1 MAALAFLTLLHVTL
15 ISTTVL
21 QLGSTM
27 CTSFLGQPVSSSA
40 FNEAALG
47 KDPPERIALQIFE
60 QIRKVDR
67 RVLAFCLVSGFALGL
82 LSTLLCIF
90 GCRRCLLALCAR
102 CTLLRCVVLSG
113 LTLALCL
120 AGVFSLSDGCLSGG
134 GNCRLLAGV
143 QKLWTQGHRT
153 LMLLLLSFGLGAF
166 GATASSCAD
175 QGAKPYLPV
184 AETQVESEA
193 REAASGKLCTCQ
205 PRLCKVRMGVFTCL
219 VLSVAA
225 TLAFSLYRAYRGTCQ
240 LAADLQD
247 LRIIYITR
255 AQPRKYGTRLQGQ
268 LDTWMNDIPRED
280 LFVTSFTLVA
290 DKELAKRDMESVHEF
305 RCPDNHDMGVC
316 CVEANALIQMQNRT
330 FDWVFIVDDD
340 VYVVVDNLRRVLAR
354 LHPRSELQTAAL
366 GYGITG
372 CVTKGRPCGFCGGGG
387 YALSAKAVQVLLG
400 DDTEKFMHRYMN
412 DCQRT
417 RYCDVTTECLAE
429 QNGTKVFKMH
439 GLHPWRV
446 GNPKWNLT
454 ALEGF
459 FHTPSGTLEECP
471 ISFHYVQESQTM
483 RAAHELA
490 KRWVPPFGMATSR
503 AADGNWFWADIENRY
518 FVTFG
523 GQPPELGVR
532 RAGPEAPGD
541 PDGDPAAPESRA
553 PECSLGMSS
562 AKPLPRKYLQNM
574 LKHISFR
581 FLCVIGVM
589 ATVGRASSE
598 SWREAVRS
606 ATDADKCD
614 ATSRKLIEVSIDSE
628 MLQKRGDHMS
638 LIALAADLQQHRRLP
653 GLPKGLPDLLDK
665 KAKGIGRLAEA
676 TRKAQ
681 MTEMLTRALFK

>member
-1 MAALAFLTLLHVTL
+1 MSKVVWCMAALAFLTLLHVTL

-503 AADGNWFWADIENRY
+503 AADGNW
-518 FVTFG
+518 
-523 GQPPELGVR
+523 
-532 RAGPEAPGD
+532 
-541 PDGDPAAPESRA
+541 
-553 PECSLGMSS
+553 C
-562 AKPLPRKYLQNM
+562 
-574 LKHISFR
+574 
-581 FLCVIGVM
+581 
-589 ATVGRASSE
+589 
-598 SWREAVRS
+598 
-606 ATDADKCD
+606 
-614 ATSRKLIEVSIDSE
+614 
-628 MLQKRGDHMS
+628 
-638 LIALAADLQQHRRLP
+638 
-653 GLPKGLPDLLDK
+653 
-665 KAKGIGRLAEA
+665 
-676 TRKAQ
+676 
-681 MTEMLTRALFK
+681 